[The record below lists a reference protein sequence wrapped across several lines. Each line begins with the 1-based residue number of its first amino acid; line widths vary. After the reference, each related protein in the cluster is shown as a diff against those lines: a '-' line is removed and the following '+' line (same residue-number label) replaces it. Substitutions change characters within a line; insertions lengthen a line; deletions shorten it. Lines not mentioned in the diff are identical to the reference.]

1 MIYPLIIFFLV
12 LPIIEIWALIK
23 LGSYF
28 GFIGTL
34 VLIIGT
40 AVVGIFIAKQQGL
53 GLFFS
58 LQSKL
63 AQGKQALPEV
73 VEGIA
78 LLLGAL
84 FFIIPG
90 AVTDIFGI
98 VLIVPSIRRSIIKI
112 IINKII
118 MELRKRENRYYPF
131 LSQID
136 CLGNDER
143 NSL

>member
-1 MIYPLIIFFLV
+1 MFYPFVIFFLI

-28 GFIGTL
+28 GFFGTL

-40 AVVGIFIAKQQGL
+40 AIIGIFIAKQQGL
-53 GLFFS
+53 GIIFS

-63 AQGKQALPEV
+63 AQGRQALPEII
-73 VEGIA
+73 EGIT

-90 AVTDIFGI
+90 AITDLFGI
-98 VLIVPSIRRSIIKI
+98 ILIIPSLRRYLLKLAV
-112 IINKII
+112 NKII
-118 MELRKRENRYYPF
+118 SELRKREKRY
-131 LSQID
+131 
-136 CLGNDER
+136 
-143 NSL
+143 

>member
-1 MIYPLIIFFLV
+1 MFYPFIIFFLI

-28 GFIGTL
+28 GFLGTL
-34 VLIIGT
+34 TLIIGT
-40 AVVGIFIAKQQGL
+40 AVIGIYIARQQGL
-53 GLFFS
+53 GIIFS

-63 AQGKQALPEV
+63 AQGRQALPEV

-90 AVTDIFGI
+90 AVTDLFGI
-98 VLIVPSIRRSIIKI
+98 ILIIPNLRRYLLKLAV
-112 IINKII
+112 NKII
-118 MELRKRENRYYPF
+118 DELRKREKRY
-131 LSQID
+131 
-136 CLGNDER
+136 
-143 NSL
+143 

>member
-1 MIYPLIIFFLV
+1 MFYPFIIFFLI

-28 GFIGTL
+28 GFFGTL
-34 VLIIGT
+34 TLIIGT
-40 AVVGIFIAKQQGL
+40 AVIGIYIAKQQGL
-53 GLFFS
+53 GIIFS

-63 AQGKQALPEV
+63 AQGRQALPEI

-90 AVTDIFGI
+90 AITDLFGI
-98 VLIVPSIRRSIIKI
+98 VLIIPSLRRYLLKLAV
-112 IINKII
+112 NKII
-118 MELRKRENRYYPF
+118 AELRKREKRY
-131 LSQID
+131 
-136 CLGNDER
+136 
-143 NSL
+143 

>member
-1 MIYPLIIFFLV
+1 MFYPFVIFFLI

-28 GFIGTL
+28 GFFGTL

-40 AVVGIFIAKQQGL
+40 AIIGIFIAKQQGL
-53 GLFFS
+53 GIIFS

-63 AQGKQALPEV
+63 AQGRQALPEII
-73 VEGIA
+73 EGIT

-90 AVTDIFGI
+90 AITDLFGI
-98 VLIVPSIRRSIIKI
+98 ILIIPSLRKYLLKLAV
-112 IINKII
+112 NKII
-118 MELRKRENRYYPF
+118 SELRKREKRY
-131 LSQID
+131 
-136 CLGNDER
+136 
-143 NSL
+143 

>member
-1 MIYPLIIFFLV
+1 MFYPFIVFFLI

-28 GFIGTL
+28 GFFGTL
-34 VLIIGT
+34 ALIIGT
-40 AVVGIFIAKQQGL
+40 AIIGIYIAKQQGL
-53 GLFFS
+53 GIIFS

-63 AQGKQALPEV
+63 SQGRQALPEI

-90 AVTDIFGI
+90 AITDLFGI
-98 VLIVPSIRRSIIKI
+98 IFIIPSLRRYLLKLAV
-112 IINKII
+112 NKII
-118 MELRKRENRYYPF
+118 DELRKREKRY
-131 LSQID
+131 
-136 CLGNDER
+136 
-143 NSL
+143 

>member
-1 MIYPLIIFFLV
+1 MFYPFIIFFLI

-28 GFIGTL
+28 GFLGTL
-34 VLIIGT
+34 TLIIGT
-40 AVVGIFIAKQQGL
+40 AVIGIYIARQQGL
-53 GLFFS
+53 GIIFS

-63 AQGKQALPEV
+63 AQGKQALPEI

-90 AVTDIFGI
+90 AITDLFGI
-98 VLIVPSIRRSIIKI
+98 ILIIPSLRRYLLKLAV
-112 IINKII
+112 NKII
-118 MELRKRENRYYPF
+118 DELRKREKRY
-131 LSQID
+131 
-136 CLGNDER
+136 
-143 NSL
+143 

>member
-1 MIYPLIIFFLV
+1 MIYPLIILFLV

-23 LGSYF
+23 LGGYF

-118 MELRKRENRYYPF
+118 MELRKRENRY
-131 LSQID
+131 
-136 CLGNDER
+136 
-143 NSL
+143 

>member
-1 MIYPLIIFFLV
+1 LFYPFIIFFLI

-28 GFIGTL
+28 GFLGTL
-34 VLIIGT
+34 TLIIGT
-40 AVVGIFIAKQQGL
+40 AVIGIYIARQQGL
-53 GLFFS
+53 GIIFS

-63 AQGKQALPEV
+63 AQGRQALPEI

-90 AVTDIFGI
+90 AVTDLFGI
-98 VLIVPSIRRSIIKI
+98 ILIIPNLRRYLLKLAV
-112 IINKII
+112 NKII
-118 MELRKRENRYYPF
+118 DELRKREKRY
-131 LSQID
+131 
-136 CLGNDER
+136 
-143 NSL
+143 

>member
-1 MIYPLIIFFLV
+1 MFYPFVIFFLI

-28 GFIGTL
+28 GFFGTL
-34 VLIIGT
+34 TLIIGT
-40 AVVGIFIAKQQGL
+40 AVIGIYIAKQQGL
-53 GLFFS
+53 GIIFS

-63 AQGKQALPEV
+63 TQGRQALPEI

-90 AVTDIFGI
+90 AITDLFGI
-98 VLIVPSIRRSIIKI
+98 VLIIPSLRRYLLKLAV
-112 IINKII
+112 NKII
-118 MELRKRENRYYPF
+118 DELIKRE
-131 LSQID
+131 
-136 CLGNDER
+136 
-143 NSL
+143 

>member
-1 MIYPLIIFFLV
+1 MFYPFIIFFLI

-28 GFIGTL
+28 GFLGTL
-34 VLIIGT
+34 TLIIGT
-40 AVVGIFIAKQQGL
+40 AVIGIYIARQQGL
-53 GLFFS
+53 GIIFS

-63 AQGKQALPEV
+63 AQGRQALPEI

-90 AVTDIFGI
+90 AVTDLFGI
-98 VLIVPSIRRSIIKI
+98 ILIIPSLRRYLLKLAV
-112 IINKII
+112 NKII
-118 MELRKRENRYYPF
+118 DELRKREKRY
-131 LSQID
+131 
-136 CLGNDER
+136 
-143 NSL
+143 

>member
-1 MIYPLIIFFLV
+1 MIYPLIIFFLI

-23 LGSYF
+23 LGGYF

-34 VLIIGT
+34 VLVIGT
-40 AVVGIFIAKQQGL
+40 AVIGIFIAKQQGL

-63 AQGKQALPEV
+63 VQGKQALPEL

-78 LLLGAL
+78 LLLGAF

-98 VLIVPSIRRSIIKI
+98 LLIIPSIRKYIIKI
-112 IINKII
+112 VINKII
-118 MELRKRENRYYPF
+118 VELRKRENRY
-131 LSQID
+131 
-136 CLGNDER
+136 
-143 NSL
+143 

>member
-1 MIYPLIIFFLV
+1 MFYPFVIFFLI

-28 GFIGTL
+28 GFFGTL
-34 VLIIGT
+34 TLIIGT
-40 AVVGIFIAKQQGL
+40 AVIGIYIAKQQGL
-53 GLFFS
+53 GIIFS

-63 AQGKQALPEV
+63 AQGRRALPEI

-90 AVTDIFGI
+90 AITDLFGI
-98 VLIVPSIRRSIIKI
+98 VLIIPSLRRYLLKLAV
-112 IINKII
+112 NKII
-118 MELRKRENRYYPF
+118 DELRRREKRH
-131 LSQID
+131 
-136 CLGNDER
+136 
-143 NSL
+143 

>member
-1 MIYPLIIFFLV
+1 MFYPFIIFFLI

-28 GFIGTL
+28 GFLGTL
-34 VLIIGT
+34 TLIIGT
-40 AVVGIFIAKQQGL
+40 AVIGIYIAKQQGL
-53 GLFFS
+53 GIIFS

-63 AQGKQALPEV
+63 AQGRQALPEI

-90 AVTDIFGI
+90 AITDLFGI
-98 VLIVPSIRRSIIKI
+98 VLIIPSLRRYLLKLAV
-112 IINKII
+112 NKII
-118 MELRKRENRYYPF
+118 DELRKREKRY
-131 LSQID
+131 
-136 CLGNDER
+136 
-143 NSL
+143 

>member
-1 MIYPLIIFFLV
+1 MFYPFIIFFLI

-28 GFIGTL
+28 GFLGTL
-34 VLIIGT
+34 TLIIGT
-40 AVVGIFIAKQQGL
+40 AVIGIYIAKQQGL
-53 GLFFS
+53 GIIFS

-63 AQGKQALPEV
+63 AQGRQALPEI

-90 AVTDIFGI
+90 AVTDLFGI
-98 VLIVPSIRRSIIKI
+98 ILIIPNLRRYLLKLAV
-112 IINKII
+112 NKII
-118 MELRKRENRYYPF
+118 DELRKREKRY
-131 LSQID
+131 
-136 CLGNDER
+136 
-143 NSL
+143 

>member
-1 MIYPLIIFFLV
+1 MFYPFIIFFLI

-28 GFIGTL
+28 GFFGTL
-34 VLIIGT
+34 TLIIGT
-40 AVVGIFIAKQQGL
+40 AVIGIYIAKQQGL
-53 GLFFS
+53 GIIFS

-63 AQGKQALPEV
+63 AQGRQALPEI

-90 AVTDIFGI
+90 AITDLFGI
-98 VLIVPSIRRSIIKI
+98 VLIIPSLRRYLLKLAVNI
-112 IINKII
+112 IID
-118 MELRKRENRYYPF
+118 ELRKREKRY
-131 LSQID
+131 
-136 CLGNDER
+136 
-143 NSL
+143 

>member
-1 MIYPLIIFFLV
+1 LFYPFVIFFLI

-28 GFIGTL
+28 GFFGTL
-34 VLIIGT
+34 TLIIGT
-40 AVVGIFIAKQQGL
+40 AIIGIYIAKQQGL
-53 GLFFS
+53 SIIFS

-63 AQGKQALPEV
+63 AQGRQALPEI

-90 AVTDIFGI
+90 AITDLFGI
-98 VLIVPSIRRSIIKI
+98 VLIIPSLRRYLLKLAV
-112 IINKII
+112 NKII
-118 MELRKRENRYYPF
+118 DELRKREKRH
-131 LSQID
+131 
-136 CLGNDER
+136 
-143 NSL
+143 

>member
-1 MIYPLIIFFLV
+1 MFYPFVIFFLI

-28 GFIGTL
+28 GFFGTL
-34 VLIIGT
+34 TLIIGT
-40 AVVGIFIAKQQGL
+40 AVIGIYIAKQQGL
-53 GLFFS
+53 GIIFS

-63 AQGKQALPEV
+63 AQGRQALPEI

-90 AVTDIFGI
+90 AITDLFGI
-98 VLIVPSIRRSIIKI
+98 VLIIPSLRRYLLKLAVKKIKD
-112 IINKII
+112 
-118 MELRKRENRYYPF
+118 ELRKREKRH
-131 LSQID
+131 
-136 CLGNDER
+136 
-143 NSL
+143 

>member
-1 MIYPLIIFFLV
+1 MFYPFIIFFLI

-28 GFIGTL
+28 GFFGTL
-34 VLIIGT
+34 TLIIGT
-40 AVVGIFIAKQQGL
+40 AVIGIYIAKQQGL
-53 GLFFS
+53 GIIFS

-63 AQGKQALPEV
+63 AKGKQALPEI

-90 AVTDIFGI
+90 AITDLFGI
-98 VLIVPSIRRSIIKI
+98 VLIIPSLRRYLLKLAV
-112 IINKII
+112 NKII
-118 MELRKRENRYYPF
+118 DELRKREKRH
-131 LSQID
+131 
-136 CLGNDER
+136 
-143 NSL
+143 